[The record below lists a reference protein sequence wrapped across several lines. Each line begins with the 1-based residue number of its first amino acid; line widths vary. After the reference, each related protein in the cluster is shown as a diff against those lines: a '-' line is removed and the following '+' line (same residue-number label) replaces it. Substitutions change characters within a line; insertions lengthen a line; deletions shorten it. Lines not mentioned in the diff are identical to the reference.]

1 MSAPFVSIRKGNAG
15 YSRYRREHPHFMR
28 NMVIDA
34 IVSVLT
40 VMFIFA
46 FVTHASANARME
58 ILRKSGAITMSAA
71 ELVEHVKQEKLTVY
85 WLGPIQ
91 GDVYTIICTDPGEI
105 LVTYIPI
112 GTRLHDS
119 FATAISV
126 ETYSDVTKT
135 GSILESNSITDPDDF
150 QFANDANRTMEP
162 IAPTFKVFNIPGTH
176 QKVEIHYPSLASLYD
191 ERMDPDNLKII
202 E

>member
-1 MSAPFVSIRKGNAG
+1 MRKENAG

-46 FVTHASANARME
+46 FVNHASANARVEM
-58 ILRKSGAITMSAA
+58 LRKSGAITMSAE
-71 ELVEHVKQEKLTVY
+71 ELVELVKQEKLTVY

-105 LVTYIPI
+105 YVNYIPN

-119 FATAISV
+119 FASSVMV
-126 ETYSDVTKT
+126 ETYPKGTDEISALVDRPH
-135 GSILESNSITDPDDF
+135 SESEEREFVNPENSEIKAP
-150 QFANDANRTMEP
+150 AP
-162 IAPTFKVFNIPGTH
+162 IYQEIVMPGTGDR
-176 QKVEIHYPSLASLYD
+176 VEIHYPTWSASVD
-191 ERMDPDNLKII
+191 PRMQSDRLRLIG
-202 E
+202 